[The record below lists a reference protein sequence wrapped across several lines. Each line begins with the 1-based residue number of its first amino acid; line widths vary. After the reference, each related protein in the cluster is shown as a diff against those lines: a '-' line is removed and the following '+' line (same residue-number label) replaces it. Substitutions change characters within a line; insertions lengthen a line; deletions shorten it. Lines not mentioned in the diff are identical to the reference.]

1 MKWVTCGACCRK
13 PGTRGPHTPRC
24 NIVLLGGMAI
34 HKTCLPPALLGI
46 STFAEARATHL
57 LLCSPFHLTVVASF
71 CFILCRSRHASR
83 FLTWP
88 AQEGLVD
95 FMCRL
100 THLVAR
106 SPPLFQFDTFQ
117 IRDTFWATIVY
128 QKFGNLSDLR
138 Y

>member
-1 MKWVTCGACCRK
+1 MFSMTRRQNSGPNRRSQNERVHSMKWVTCGACCRK

-106 SPPLFQFDTFQ
+106 SPPLP
-117 IRDTFWATIVY
+117 RC
-128 QKFGNLSDLR
+128 
-138 Y
+138 